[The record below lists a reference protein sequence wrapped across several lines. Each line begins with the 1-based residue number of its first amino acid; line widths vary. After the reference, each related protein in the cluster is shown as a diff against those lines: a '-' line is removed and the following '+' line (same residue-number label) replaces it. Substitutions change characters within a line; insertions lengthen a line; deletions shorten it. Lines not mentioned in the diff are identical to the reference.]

1 MGRTVGD
8 HFLGYSDLVD
18 DISKRN
24 KDKVIH
30 HDLKE
35 VEFDDIVLGAV
46 APTSERLF
54 RSIKNNS
61 VALTEMTEYE
71 IAIEAKPCQV
81 DQLLRVSFW
90 DEVNTA
96 LAENRAISENN
107 IWKGVCSNTYWFKV
121 RDEWAMKMAYVLCPL
136 MSYSKAN
143 KLGMHLG
150 QKALID
156 ILNASPYEVDRA
168 GNKKF
173 NVKIAALQLHAYN
186 TVQDRVHG
194 KAVQRIQ
201 THNTNESKKDKESIE
216 DLQKEIAALEGK
228 SPPIT
233 IEVANG

>member
-1 MGRTVGD
+1 MSRHVGD
-8 HFLGYSDLVD
+8 HFLGYTDLVD

-30 HDLKE
+30 SDLKE

-46 APTSERLF
+46 APESDKLF

-61 VALTEMTEYE
+61 ITLTELSEYE
-71 IAIEAKPCQV
+71 IATEAKPCQV

-90 DEVNTA
+90 DEVNDA
-96 LAENRAISENN
+96 IANQRPISERN
-107 IWKGVCSNTYWFKV
+107 IWKGVCSNTYWNKV
-121 RDEWAMKMAYVLCPL
+121 RDEWGLKMAYVLCPL

-150 QKALID
+150 QKAMID
-156 ILNASPYEVDRA
+156 ILNASPYETDKN

-201 THNTNESKKDKESIE
+201 THNTNESKKSAESIE
-216 DLQKEIAALEGK
+216 ELQKEIALLEGK
-228 SPPIT
+228 SPPTT
-233 IEVANG
+233 IEVS